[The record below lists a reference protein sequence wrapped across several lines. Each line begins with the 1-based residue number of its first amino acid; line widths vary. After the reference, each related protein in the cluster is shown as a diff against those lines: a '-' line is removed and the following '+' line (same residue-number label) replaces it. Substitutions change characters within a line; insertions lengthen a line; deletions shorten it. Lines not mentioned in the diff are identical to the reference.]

1 MGAGQV
7 KAMKAVAAACQE
19 SIDAMLE
26 PVIRSRKIGSTATGV
41 GVARPTTSPLS
52 RAFSLIPWVA
62 LPFVGWPG
70 VAHAQTSPGATPV
83 TEAQRVEIIG
93 VAPLPGRGVDR
104 DLLPYSTQSI
114 KRGAIEAANADTLSD
129 FMARRLP
136 GVQVNDIQGSP
147 FQGDL
152 TYRGFRASP
161 LLGAGQ
167 GLSVFLDGVRINE
180 PFGDVVNF
188 DLIPEFSV
196 NSISLVPGAN
206 PAFGLNSL
214 GGALSYTT
222 HDGRS
227 APGVR
232 AEVSIGSFGRKRVD
246 FSVGR
251 RSDSGWHGYLGG
263 TAFDEDGWRDHS
275 KGKLGNLLGKLGHD
289 NGTTSWNAGLLVAR
303 SRLIGNGLVPAYT
316 LDDGKREPDL
326 YAARRAAVYT
336 HPDETRNRLE
346 QLSFN
351 FQHEVDAN
359 STLSALAYA
368 RRTQRDTVNGDAA
381 DQATPESN
389 AAFNTTATR
398 QTGQGAALSFARRQG
413 GHQWQVGASLDRSR
427 THYRQL
433 EREGN
438 FTADRGVVP
447 LEGEPAELS
456 ANVEGRS
463 QAWGLYVTDTIQLG
477 PRTHLTAAARYNIA
491 RVTNQLT
498 TRDDVTGE
506 LEDEPRESFL
516 YTSFN
521 PAIGLAHKLDGGPT
535 LFANIARNTRVPT
548 VIELGCADP
557 QQPCRLPAGLQ
568 SDPYLKQ
575 IVSTTVE
582 AGVRWQPSAQ
592 QRFSVAAYRT
602 SNKNDI
608 LFRSVSV
615 AGQLGYFANFAR
627 TRNQGADV
635 EYALGI
641 GSLQFTLGYSFL
653 DATYQAEGVL
663 RQGERNVTIAPGTR
677 IAGLPRHT
685 LKLSTDW
692 RAANGLTL
700 GADLQ
705 ALSRRVSSG
714 NEDGL
719 IADGEAGEAPQRAD
733 LSVPG
738 YAIFNLRASFKPTP
752 DWEFYVKLNNAFDR
766 RLQTFGA
773 LAETVFSATGGYTGN
788 DRDALFVAPGTPRS
802 VFVGVRLRY

>member
-1 MGAGQV
+1 M
-7 KAMKAVAAACQE
+7 
-19 SIDAMLE
+19 
-26 PVIRSRKIGSTATGV
+26 
-41 GVARPTTSPLS
+41 
-52 RAFSLIPWVA
+52 
-62 LPFVGWPG
+62 
-70 VAHAQTSPGATPV
+70 
-83 TEAQRVEIIG
+83 
-93 VAPLPGRGVDR
+93 APLPGQGVDR
-104 DLLPYSTQSI
+104 NLLPYSTQSV
-114 KRGAIEAANADTLSD
+114 KRGRIEAANADNLSD

-180 PFGDVVNF
+180 PFGDIVNF

-227 APGVR
+227 APGLR
-232 AEVSIGSFGRKRVD
+232 AEVSSGSFGRKRIDV
-246 FSVGR
+246 SIGR
-251 RSDSGWHGYLGG
+251 QFDSGWHTYLGG
-263 TAFDEDGWRDHS
+263 TGFDEEGWRDHS
-275 KGKLGNLLGKLGHD
+275 KGKLGNLFGKLGHED
-289 NGTTSWNAGLLVAR
+289 GSTSWSAGWLVAR
-303 SRLIGNGLVPAYT
+303 SRLVGNGLVPVYT
-316 LDDGKREPDL
+316 LDDGRREPDL

-346 QLSFN
+346 QSSFN
-351 FQHEVDAN
+351 LQHEVNAS
-359 STLSALAYA
+359 STLSALAYV

-381 DQATPESN
+381 EVVTPKTN
-389 AAFNTTATR
+389 AAFNTSATR
-398 QTGQGAALSFARRQG
+398 QTGQGTAFSFARRKG
-413 GHQWQVGASLDRSR
+413 AHQWQVGASLDRSR

-438 FTADRGVVP
+438 FTADRGVVAA
-447 LEGEPAELS
+447 EDAPAELS

-463 QAWGLYVTDTIQLG
+463 RTWGLYVTDTMQLA
-477 PRTHLTAAARYNIA
+477 PRTHLTAAARYNAA

-498 TRDDVTGE
+498 TRNNESGE
-506 LEDEPRESFL
+506 LEYQPRETFR
-516 YTSFN
+516 YTSLN
-521 PAIGLAHKLDGGPT
+521 PAIGLAHKLEIGPT
-535 LFANIARNTRVPT
+535 LFANIARNNRVPT

-568 SDPYLKQ
+568 SDPYLEQ
-575 IVSTTVE
+575 VISTTVE
-582 AGVRWQPSAQ
+582 SGVRWQLGAG
-592 QRFSVAAYRT
+592 QRVSVAAYRT
-602 SNKNDI
+602 TNKDDI

-627 TRNQGADV
+627 TRNQGLDV
-635 EYALGI
+635 EYASGV
-641 GSLQFTLGYSFL
+641 GSFDLTLAYSFL
-653 DATYQAEGVL
+653 DATYQAAGVL
-663 RQGERNVTIAPGTR
+663 RQGVRNVTIAPGTQ

-685 LKLSTDW
+685 LKLATDW

-705 ALSRRVSSG
+705 AFSRRVSSG

-719 IADGEAGEAPQRAD
+719 IADAD
-733 LSVPG
+733 GGATPLQADASVPG
-738 YAIFNLRASFKPTP
+738 YAVFNLRVSYKPSP
-752 DWEFYVKLNNAFDR
+752 AWELYAKLNNVLNR
-766 RLQTFGA
+766 RIETFGS
-773 LAETVFSATGGYTGN
+773 LAETSFSANGSYTGSP
-788 DRDALFVAPGTPRS
+788 RDALFVAPGAPRS
-802 VFVGVRLRY
+802 AFVGVRFRY